1 MTTAATALIN
11 IRRSPYQSLAAIA
24 LLTLTFFV
32 GYSVSFFLLGS
43 EQVLQYFEARPQV
56 IAFFQVETPN
66 DKVTELASQL
76 QTKTYVESV
85 KIVSKD
91 DALQIYQDENKDDP
105 LLLELVTSQILPAS
119 LEVSGKTIDDLK
131 RIKTDLEA
139 STVID
144 EVILQQDVIDSLSG
158 WTKTIR
164 LIGLAAVAILSLT
177 SLLSMIIVI
186 GMKVVV
192 KRPAITIMRIIGATK
207 WFISSPFV
215 FEGVIYG
222 VVSSLLGWITTYAGL
237 LYLTPWLQSFLG
249 PINVLPV
256 PPAVFMIQVG
266 IGSICGMILGGVA
279 GMIAV
284 SRLIKK

>member
-1 MTTAATALIN
+1 
-11 IRRSPYQSLAAIA
+11 
-24 LLTLTFFV
+24 
-32 GYSVSFFLLGS
+32 
-43 EQVLQYFEARPQV
+43 
-56 IAFFQVETPN
+56 
-66 DKVTELASQL
+66 
-76 QTKTYVESV
+76 
-85 KIVSKD
+85 
-91 DALQIYQDENKDDP
+91 
-105 LLLELVTSQILPAS
+105 
-119 LEVSGKTIDDLK
+119 
-131 RIKTDLEA
+131 
-139 STVID
+139 
-144 EVILQQDVIDSLSG
+144 
-158 WTKTIR
+158 
-164 LIGLAAVAILSLT
+164 
-177 SLLSMIIVI
+177 MIIVI